1 MVETKISR
9 QHRKIICDA
18 LILYLYLASEDHIR
32 RAFDPLQSKF
42 DDFVTELVEHCWAQ
56 LCAAFSSAFDPAL
69 RTNGVMQEIKA
80 QPGIRERMQL
90 VSQLHLEV

>member
-1 MVETKISR
+1 MVETKILR

-56 LCAAFSSAFDPAL
+56 LCVVFSSAFDPAL
-69 RTNGVMQEIKA
+69 RTNGVMHNAVK
-80 QPGIRERMQL
+80 QL
-90 VSQLHLEV
+90 FWVN